1 MDVLCIGEALIDFVS
16 SDTGVSVG
24 DSSGFVKAAGGGPAN
39 VAVSVSRLGKTSGF
53 LGKVGDDPFGRF
65 LQRTLAGDRVDT
77 KGMCFETEARTGL
90 AFVSLQA
97 DGERDFSFFR
107 HPSADM
113 LFRPEEL
120 EVSLLRNCRALHFGT
135 ISLIQEPSRTTTLAA
150 IQIARE
156 HGAIISCDPNLR
168 LPLWPDAESA
178 RVWMRKALDLADF
191 AKLSAEEVTFLREKE
206 GVEGLQEWYDDPS
219 RPDLSV
225 VTCGQRG
232 CFFASGDA
240 CFAAH
245 PGYVVDAID
254 TTGAGDGFVGAF
266 LARLLDFIESVEQ
279 LRTLSE
285 SALAPICAYANAAG
299 ALTTTRKGAIP
310 ALPTAAE
317 VDAFLEANQLVAV

>member
-16 SDTGVSVG
+16 LETGVSV
-24 DSSGFVKAAGGGPAN
+24 SESPGFLKAAGGAPAN
-39 VAVSVSRLGKTSGF
+39 VAVGVSRLRKSSGF
-53 LGKVGDDPFGRF
+53 LGKVGEDPFGHF
-65 LQRTLAGDRVDT
+65 LQRSLASEGVDT
-77 KGMCFETEARTGL
+77 SGLRFEPESRTGL

-120 EVSLLRNCRALHFGT
+120 EVSLLRDCRVLHFGT

-150 IQIARE
+150 IKIARE
-156 HGAIISCDPNLR
+156 HGAIVSCDPNLR
-168 LPLWPDAESA
+168 RPLWPDDQSA
-178 RVWMRKALDLADF
+178 REWTRKALELADF
-191 AKLSAEEVTFLREKE
+191 AKLSAEEVIFLREKE

-219 RPDLSV
+219 RPALSV

-232 CFFASGDA
+232 CFFASGDS

-245 PGYVVDAID
+245 PGYAVDAVD
-254 TTGAGDGFVGAF
+254 TTGAGDGFVAAF
-266 LARLLDFIESVEQ
+266 LTRLLECIHAVDE
-279 LRTLSE
+279 LKTLSE
-285 SALAPICAYANAAG
+285 SALAPICAYANAAA

-310 ALPTAAE
+310 SLPT
-317 VDAFLEANQLVAV
+317 